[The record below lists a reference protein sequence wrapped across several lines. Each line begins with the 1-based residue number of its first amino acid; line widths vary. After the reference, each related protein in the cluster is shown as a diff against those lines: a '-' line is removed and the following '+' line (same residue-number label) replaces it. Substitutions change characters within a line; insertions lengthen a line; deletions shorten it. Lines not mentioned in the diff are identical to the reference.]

1 MTPDQPGV
9 VAGDLYHR
17 GMAEGLRIRRAVQAV
32 VLDSADRVLLVR
44 FEFPHVVLWAA
55 PGGGLEPGEHP
66 HDALRREL
74 IEETGLVD
82 PEIGPVIWTRTHVF
96 PFLDGS
102 YDGQTESFYLVRTEP
117 LEPRPAMS
125 WEDLGAEYVTDVR
138 WWPQSELEESGAM
151 FAPRRMPELI
161 GRLVAEGPPPAP
173 IDAGV

>member
-1 MTPDQPGV
+1 MTK
-9 VAGDLYHR
+9 
-17 GMAEGLRIRRAVQAV
+17 GLRIRRAVRAV
-32 VLDSADRVLLVR
+32 VLDPADRVLLVR

>member
-1 MTPDQPGV
+1 MV
-9 VAGDLYHR
+9 K
-17 GMAEGLRIRRAVQAV
+17 GLRIRRAVRAV
-32 VLDSADRVLLVR
+32 VLDPADRVLLVR

-74 IEETGLVD
+74 LEETGLAD

-102 YDGQTESFYLVRTEP
+102 YDGQTESFYLIRTEAFD
-117 LEPRPAMS
+117 PRPAMS
-125 WEDLGAEYVTDVR
+125 WEELGGEYITDVR
-138 WWPQSELEESGAM
+138 WWPLRVFGESDAT
-151 FAPRRMPELI
+151 FAPRRMPEL
-161 GRLVAEGPPPAP
+161 LVHLIDEGPPPTP